1 MRQCVLTCFVVIVI
15 DFIVCVNLLL
25 VLDVIY
31 DLLVIVKDL
40 LATLCSDS

>member
-1 MRQCVLTCFVVIVI
+1 MLTCFVVIVI

>member
-1 MRQCVLTCFVVIVI
+1 MLTCFVAIVI

>member
-1 MRQCVLTCFVVIVI
+1 VLTCFVVIVI